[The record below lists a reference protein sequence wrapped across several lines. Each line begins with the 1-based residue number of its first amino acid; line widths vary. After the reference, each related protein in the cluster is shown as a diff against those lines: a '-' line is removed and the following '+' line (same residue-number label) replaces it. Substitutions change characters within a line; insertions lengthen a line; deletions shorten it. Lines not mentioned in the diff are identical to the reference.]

1 MHTRNRTMA
10 TPNRAA
16 RMAHRARWRMI
27 GDVAAA
33 AGTLLML
40 AVLAAGAHFI

>member
-1 MHTRNRTMA
+1 MA
-10 TPNRAA
+10 R
-16 RMAHRARWRMI
+16 RARWRMI